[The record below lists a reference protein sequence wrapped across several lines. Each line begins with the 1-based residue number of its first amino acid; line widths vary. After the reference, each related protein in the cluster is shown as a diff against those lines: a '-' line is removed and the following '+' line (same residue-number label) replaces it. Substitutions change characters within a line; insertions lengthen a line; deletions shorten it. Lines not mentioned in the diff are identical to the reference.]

1 MCEVKS
7 MQGNKDTLILRS
19 RTVPRNISD
28 KINLSKEIKKLSPL
42 NTHLMDIEKQKTKAE
57 PTKMASE
64 EVMVDMLKKHKMERS
79 FKPQRFGGRTTENGE
94 EFLSAFNN
102 YCKLNNVDRQ
112 EKLLIFEMLLVGPAR
127 CWFLTQSEETKKNFD
142 RLADQFKT
150 DYLKNNKW
158 LNSTRLENRKLLSS
172 ESAEKYIA
180 DMSELAL
187 LVGIKEEEL
196 SKALIR
202 GLPPKLRWHVV
213 SFNPTSL
220 SETIQRILL
229 GEATLSFTEEKTEI
243 NEISDSFALLCT
255 RLEERVGRLED
266 LNKTHATNEKTQY
279 QGPLCFR
286 CGKRGHFA
294 AQCFRP
300 RMYED
305 NNSQRGRGFQPPQYN
320 RNPGRGQYDNSQNR
334 NYYGRAVSPRG
345 FGRGFDSNYRM
356 QKNEWKPRV

>member
-1 MCEVKS
+1 

-19 RTVPRNISD
+19 RTVPRKISD

-42 NTHLMDIEKQKTKAE
+42 NTHLMDIEKNKTKAE

-79 FKPQRFGGRTTENGE
+79 FKPQRFGGRTTEYGE

-187 LVGIKEEEL
+187 LVGIQEEEL

-243 NEISDSFALLCT
+243 NEISDNFALLCT

-300 RMYED
+300 RMYAEE
-305 NNSQRGRGFQPPQYN
+305 NNQRGRGFQPPQYN

>member
-1 MCEVKS
+1 M
-7 MQGNKDTLILRS
+7 
-19 RTVPRNISD
+19 PW
-28 KINLSKEIKKLSPL
+28 
-42 NTHLMDIEKQKTKAE
+42 
-57 PTKMASE
+57 
-64 EVMVDMLKKHKMERS
+64 
-79 FKPQRFGGRTTENGE
+79 GGGV
-94 EFLSAFNN
+94 AA
-102 YCKLNNVDRQ
+102 K
-112 EKLLIFEMLLVGPAR
+112 
-127 CWFLTQSEETKKNFD
+127 CWFLTQPEETKKNFD

-150 DYLKNNKW
+150 DYLRNNKW

-187 LVGIKEEEL
+187 LVGIKEKEL

-202 GLPPKLRWHVV
+202 GLTPKLRWHVV

-266 LNKTHATNEKTQY
+266 LNKAQVTKEKPQY

-300 RMYED
+300 RIYED
-305 NNSQRGRGFQPPQYN
+305 NNSQRGRGFNPSQYTTN
-320 RNPGRGQYDNSQNR
+320 VGRGQYANR
-334 NYYGRAVSPRG
+334 NYYGRAVSHRV
-345 FGRGFDSNYRM
+345 FGRGFEHNYRM
-356 QKNEWKPRV
+356 QNSITTTDIPSTINTHNTELQMVKVHINNTKHITIANIYIPP

>member
-1 MCEVKS
+1 MLVS
-7 MQGNKDTLILRS
+7 YTNR
-19 RTVPRNISD
+19 RNQ
-28 KINLSKEIKKLSPL
+28 EI
-42 NTHLMDIEKQKTKAE
+42 
-57 PTKMASE
+57 
-64 EVMVDMLKKHKMERS
+64 
-79 FKPQRFGGRTTENGE
+79 
-94 EFLSAFNN
+94 
-102 YCKLNNVDRQ
+102 
-112 EKLLIFEMLLVGPAR
+112 
-127 CWFLTQSEETKKNFD
+127 FD

-150 DYLKNNKW
+150 DYLRNNKW

-172 ESAEKYIA
+172 ESTEKYIA

-187 LVGIKEEEL
+187 LVGIQEEEL

-255 RLEERVGRLED
+255 RLEEKVGRLED
-266 LNKTHATNEKTQY
+266 LNKAQVTKEKPQY

-300 RMYED
+300 RIYED
-305 NNSQRGRGFQPPQYN
+305 NNSQYTPNVR
-320 RNPGRGQYDNSQNR
+320 RGQYANR

-345 FGRGFDSNYRM
+345 FGRGFYNNYRM
-356 QKNEWKPRV
+356 KKNRLESSHLI